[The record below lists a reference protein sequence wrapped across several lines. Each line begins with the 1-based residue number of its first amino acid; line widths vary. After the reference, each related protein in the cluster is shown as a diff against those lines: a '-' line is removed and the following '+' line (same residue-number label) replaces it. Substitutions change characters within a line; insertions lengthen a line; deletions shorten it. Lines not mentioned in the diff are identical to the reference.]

1 MGSVGG
7 VGLIPFVVVDDE
19 VPPVEAV
26 CASVGDDVAGFPRFV
41 GSGIAEQVGRPAA
54 VHTDDGVGNVHGL
67 ECGTTF
73 ATVSGTQ
80 RHTGTAMACA

>member
-1 MGSVGG
+1 
-7 VGLIPFVVVDDE
+7 
-19 VPPVEAV
+19 
-26 CASVGDDVAGFPRFV
+26 
-41 GSGIAEQVGRPAA
+41 VGRPAA